1 MGTERNK
8 VLLYRTDKS
17 GNTPLASDIEH
28 GEITL
33 NYNSE
38 TPFIAFK
45 DTEDNIQ
52 KIGTLQDVY
61 TKSEIYNKTEVDE
74 LIDGIEHKLT
84 SEYESVEYPTTST
97 VSFTAATADQT
108 LDEAIHTVETNVST
122 LVSEVLKDEKVI
134 AAAITEI
141 KESAGFDINLKY
153 VKDSNATYISAATS
167 LSEADS
173 LLDNAIAGVANSI
186 PDISVK
192 QDKLTAGNGIS
203 ISSDNVISL
212 DYTYDLFEIVETLPT
227 SDIDTNKI
235 YVIKSEEPGD
245 GNEYIEYIYINDKW
259 EIFGKFAVDVDLSG
273 YYTKEEIDEIV
284 SGIKHELSETYTSIV
299 YPTVEETDGIVFTAS
314 KASDNLD
321 TIVTNL
327 DTNVSTL
334 VTEVLKDEKAIAAA
348 ITEIKE
354 STGFDT
360 NLKYVKDSNA
370 TYISAATTLSEADS
384 LLDNA
389 IADVNSNITNLST
402 LVDAFGS
409 NKQLKELDLVRVWTL
424 GSAKDKGKEY
434 LTEEEIAWFDALK
447 AESKE
452 GYAYVG
458 RGEWNTTGTIY
469 EGIEN
474 MFFAGDEHD
483 SYIFPSVNVV
493 NDEGMTFCYYDT
505 VNNDVRCYLIDYNN
519 YCVYQMMWNITNDDG
534 LVNTHDFAHHQST
547 DDKYEVI
554 HAITYDL
561 TNKNLRHEL
570 YKTLF
575 IVSDNG
581 CKGCLNGL
589 TKQLTIISYN
599 EFDEIVTFKDFQ
611 KNKMYQSTITYN
623 EDKTTATIDNLV
635 EITSDTPNFVLD
647 GDGTK
652 YLSDDGSYKEVQHK
666 LTSEYESVV
675 YPTNT
680 GDKVF
685 TPATAEQTLDDAI
698 HTVDSNIVTLT
709 NAVLENEEVI
719 SAAITTLNES
729 CGFDE
734 NGLYVQFTE
743 GKYINSATSL
753 SEATNV
759 LDYTIGNIEE
769 KVDNIEIQAKD
780 AKEVFI
786 ITSDMFEQTATT
798 ALRPPTLIFTDG
810 GWSDLIEAI
819 EANKIVAL
827 DSTVSKTLMLQA
839 IPMAISRPKGYFIL
853 TGLNYHSND
862 DLIIGFISFAGRSEP
877 VPAVYQITFENK
889 VVDSTVIN
897 IPSEIYHLDINNYS
911 TTEDYN
917 NLEEA
922 VRSNKLIVLE
932 GYPAVVVYDNN
943 GIMIDSHHLSASGN
957 DEGETIIN
965 YIRYI
970 FKSDGTI
977 ENQSCYYYVH
987 LKATGD
993 GTKFLSDDG
1002 TYKEI
1007 VVPTKVS
1014 ELEDDISIVTLNDST
1029 PLVQNLAGDE
1039 LIPIK
1044 QNGENKAVTIEQ
1056 IKDNI
1061 LTIPSKYEFVD
1072 LGLPSGTKWATCN
1085 VGASKPEEYGLY
1097 FAWGET
1103 EGYSGIT
1110 SEKGFYWGDY
1120 KYSSGQTSS
1129 TSTLFKGVTKYNSN
1143 SSSGTVDNLTV
1154 LEQVDDAAYTSDNTC
1169 RMPTKADFEELTANT
1184 TSVWETLN
1192 GVNGRRFTSKTNG
1205 NSIFVP
1211 AAGGCF
1217 DGSVNGVGSNGGLW
1231 SSSLDESNSRDA
1243 WGLGFVSDGMGVDYG
1258 SRYNGLAVRAVQ
1270 PSNIPIT
1277 INLKDLK
1284 DKVDNIEPYIW
1295 DGETISET
1303 IANELLKAV
1312 QTNREIIVTTEGYLN
1327 WRLIGS
1333 TFISGTLTLTF
1344 CNTFDAPNFLFTD
1357 YYITPNSVEYKQT
1370 SFYNKRDSDNTR
1382 LNTAFYNNPGLITQ
1396 DTTFT
1401 NKGSLSSLEYD
1412 GQFNFGDTIYNI
1424 TFPSGVKW
1432 STDSV
1437 LDYKPNHTY
1446 QFKIVRGFGVMKE
1459 FAN

>member
-122 LVSEVLKDEKVI
+122 LVSEVIKDEKVI

-153 VKDSNATYISAATS
+153 VKDSNATYISAATT

-173 LLDNAIAGVANSI
+173 LLDNAIADVANSI

-203 ISSDNVISL
+203 ISTDNVISL

-235 YVIKSEEPGD
+235 YVIKSEEPSD

-314 KASDNLD
+314 KAGDNLD

-354 STGFDT
+354 SAGFDT
-360 NLKYVKDSNA
+360 NLNYVKDSNA
-370 TYISAATTLSEADS
+370 TYISAATSLSEADS

-389 IADVNSNITNLST
+389 IAGVNSNITNLST

-685 TPATAEQTLDDAI
+685 TPAAAEQTLDEAI

-798 ALRPPTLIFTDG
+798 AGRPSTLIFTDG

-827 DSTVSKTLMLQA
+827 DFTVSETLILQA
-839 IPMAISRPKGYFIL
+839 IPMAILRRPKGYFIL
-853 TGLNYHSND
+853 TGLIYHSND
-862 DLIIGFISFAGRSEP
+862 DLIIGFISIAGMSEP

-889 VVDSTVIN
+889 VVDSIVIN
-897 IPSEIYHLDINNYS
+897 TPSEIYHLDINNYS
-911 TTEDYN
+911 TAEDYN

-1002 TYKEI
+1002 SYKE
-1007 VVPTKVS
+1007 VS
-1014 ELEDDISIVTLNDST
+1014 
-1029 PLVQNLAGDE
+1029 
-1039 LIPIK
+1039 
-1044 QNGENKAVTIEQ
+1044 
-1056 IKDNI
+1056 
-1061 LTIPSKYEFVD
+1061 
-1072 LGLPSGTKWATCN
+1072 
-1085 VGASKPEEYGLY
+1085 
-1097 FAWGET
+1097 
-1103 EGYSGIT
+1103 
-1110 SEKGFYWGDY
+1110 
-1120 KYSSGQTSS
+1120 
-1129 TSTLFKGVTKYNSN
+1129 
-1143 SSSGTVDNLTV
+1143 
-1154 LEQVDDAAYTSDNTC
+1154 
-1169 RMPTKADFEELTANT
+1169 
-1184 TSVWETLN
+1184 
-1192 GVNGRRFTSKTNG
+1192 
-1205 NSIFVP
+1205 
-1211 AAGGCF
+1211 GG
-1217 DGSVNGVGSNGGLW
+1217 S
-1231 SSSLDESNSRDA
+1231 
-1243 WGLGFVSDGMGVDYG
+1243 
-1258 SRYNGLAVRAVQ
+1258 
-1270 PSNIPIT
+1270 
-1277 INLKDLK
+1277 
-1284 DKVDNIEPYIW
+1284 EPYIW
-1295 DGETISET
+1295 NGDTSET
-1303 IANELLKAV
+1303 IFNELKNAIAA
-1312 QTNREIIVTTEGYLN
+1312 NRTIIAKNQEGNWDVAHKIIVYGTSVELYFFANNSNIQVYYDINKTNVNRNFINSITKAPIYNGDNNLSCNRYYS
-1327 WRLIGS
+1327 G
-1333 TFISGTLTLTF
+1333 TISGNTTINLT
-1344 CNTFDAPNFLFTD
+1344 N
-1357 YYITPNSVEYKQT
+1357 Y
-1370 SFYNKRDSDNTR
+1370 DNIPCPEHQGE
-1382 LNTAFYNNPGLITQ
+1382 F
-1396 DTTFT
+1396 
-1401 NKGSLSSLEYD
+1401 K
-1412 GQFNFGDTIYNI
+1412 FGDTLYTV
-1424 TFPSGVKW
+1424 TFPSEVKW

-1437 LDYKPNHTY
+1437 LDFKANHIY
-1446 QFKIVRGFGVMKE
+1446 QFKIVNNLGVMKE

>member
-173 LLDNAIAGVANSI
+173 LLDNAIA
-186 PDISVK
+186 
-192 QDKLTAGNGIS
+192 
-203 ISSDNVISL
+203 
-212 DYTYDLFEIVETLPT
+212 
-227 SDIDTNKI
+227 
-235 YVIKSEEPGD
+235 
-245 GNEYIEYIYINDKW
+245 
-259 EIFGKFAVDVDLSG
+259 
-273 YYTKEEIDEIV
+273 
-284 SGIKHELSETYTSIV
+284 
-299 YPTVEETDGIVFTAS
+299 
-314 KASDNLD
+314 
-321 TIVTNL
+321 
-327 DTNVSTL
+327 
-334 VTEVLKDEKAIAAA
+334 
-348 ITEIKE
+348 
-354 STGFDT
+354 
-360 NLKYVKDSNA
+360 
-370 TYISAATTLSEADS
+370 
-384 LLDNA
+384 
-389 IADVNSNITNLST
+389 DVNSNITNLST

-505 VNNDVRCYLIDYNN
+505 VNNDVRCYLIDYEY
-519 YCVYQMMWNITNDDG
+519 YCVYQMMWNISNDDG

-575 IVSDNG
+575 IVSDND

-685 TPATAEQTLDDAI
+685 TPAAAEQTLDDAI

-769 KVDNIEIQAKD
+769 KVDAIEIQTKEVKTKYVYDFTLYGEGDILSDEDATGLINAINNNIPIYAISSLENGMYPVNVIENNINIYTLSFISYVTPQSHFNDAVPSIIFICETINFNTNTVLSLKYFKLEDKFD
-780 AKEVFI
+780 AKSVI
-786 ITSDMFEQTATT
+786 VDLTDSSITEEKYNEMYA
-798 ALRPPTLIFTDG
+798 
-810 GWSDLIEAI
+810 AI
-819 EANKIVAL
+819 N
-827 DSTVSKTLMLQA
+827 
-839 IPMAISRPKGYFIL
+839 
-853 TGLNYHSND
+853 N
-862 DLIIGFISFAGRSEP
+862 
-877 VPAVYQITFENK
+877 
-889 VVDSTVIN
+889 N
-897 IPSEIYHLDINNYS
+897 IPINVLIHNEAANNFIGIKQADVTMDPGGNIHLYYTVGDGEHLTTKLCETHINGNNYS
-911 TTEDYN
+911 VVTETTPIN
-917 NLEEA
+917 NL
-922 VRSNKLIVLE
+922 K
-932 GYPAVVVYDNN
+932 
-943 GIMIDSHHLSASGN
+943 
-957 DEGETIIN
+957 
-965 YIRYI
+965 
-970 FKSDGTI
+970 
-977 ENQSCYYYVH
+977 
-987 LKATGD
+987 
-993 GTKFLSDDG
+993 
-1002 TYKEI
+1002 
-1007 VVPTKVS
+1007 
-1014 ELEDDISIVTLNDST
+1014 
-1029 PLVQNLAGDE
+1029 
-1039 LIPIK
+1039 
-1044 QNGENKAVTIEQ
+1044 
-1056 IKDNI
+1056 
-1061 LTIPSKYEFVD
+1061 
-1072 LGLPSGTKWATCN
+1072 
-1085 VGASKPEEYGLY
+1085 
-1097 FAWGET
+1097 
-1103 EGYSGIT
+1103 
-1110 SEKGFYWGDY
+1110 
-1120 KYSSGQTSS
+1120 
-1129 TSTLFKGVTKYNSN
+1129 
-1143 SSSGTVDNLTV
+1143 
-1154 LEQVDDAAYTSDNTC
+1154 
-1169 RMPTKADFEELTANT
+1169 
-1184 TSVWETLN
+1184 
-1192 GVNGRRFTSKTNG
+1192 
-1205 NSIFVP
+1205 
-1211 AAGGCF
+1211 
-1217 DGSVNGVGSNGGLW
+1217 
-1231 SSSLDESNSRDA
+1231 
-1243 WGLGFVSDGMGVDYG
+1243 
-1258 SRYNGLAVRAVQ
+1258 
-1270 PSNIPIT
+1270 
-1277 INLKDLK
+1277 
-1284 DKVDNIEPYIW
+1284 PYIW
-1295 DGETISET
+1295 DGQTISET
-1303 IANELLKAV
+1303 IYNELLDAAL
-1312 QTNREIIVTTEGYLN
+1312 NFRDIIVTTAGYLN
-1327 WRLIGS
+1327 YRLIGS
-1333 TFISGTLTLTF
+1333 TYIASSLCLTF
-1344 CNTFDAPNFLFTD
+1344 CNTYSSPNFTFMD
-1357 YYITPNSVEYKQT
+1357 YYITPNSVEIKQAPI
-1370 SFYNKRDSDNTR
+1370 YNKRESNSTN
-1382 LNTAFYNNPGLITQ
+1382 LNTGSYMNPGLISE
-1396 DTTFT
+1396 DTTIT
-1401 NKGSLSSLEYD
+1401 YRGTISAANYE
-1412 GQFNFGDTIYNI
+1412 GQFHFGDTVYAI
-1424 TFPSGVKW
+1424 TFQSGIKW

-1446 QFKIVRGFGVMKE
+1446 QFRIVRGFGVMKE